1 MGDEQAQLQQPRFPK
16 EFIDWAGHHS
26 GGVKRL
32 FDDLSG
38 RPGRELLRT
47 SLITRLEGWARDV
60 ASGSPGTPRI
70 LLLVGGPGNGKT
82 EAIEHTIK
90 CLDDSLGAGGRLVS
104 QLAKDFHPPAGSPV
118 PRTVRVDA
126 GALALPARELALSIV
141 QDASAKA
148 GGGGRPAPELLL
160 DELSG
165 LLAAT
170 GPSFYLCCVNRG
182 VLDDAL
188 VLALDRD
195 RAEEGALLE
204 TITRSVGLSATPS
217 SCWPLDGYPQ
227 VAIWP
232 MDAESL
238 LAAPPDGSRAPAA
251 TLLDHVA
258 DGRNW
263 PAAGTCDAGVRC
275 PFCHSQSLLARE
287 EHRDSLLRILRW
299 YELASGKRWSFRDLF
314 SLVSYLLAG
323 TGHEAQGAKGGPC
336 AWAAHLARQDDAS
349 RLAPRPRK
357 PELSAIFHL
366 ATLGYQHAL
375 FHRWDHGVATALGQ
389 DLKDLAL
396 GDHDHQVL
404 RTLQGLHYF
413 LLERRKPYLPATIG
427 PVLDDLAELMDPAL
441 ASPDGSVALS
451 GRTTTMLWDLDSR
464 FSRSLADG
472 VEFVGKRQALS
483 VNELELLRRLS
494 AADQLLSS
502 PVVRRKRPA
511 AAGRVQRTLRDFA
524 CRLVRRST
532 CTRSAVVAD
541 KTTLEAFQLVVEE
554 SQGPHLFEVA
564 RQVKELLN
572 TKRGFEV
579 SLTTTFGQPLPPR
592 QRQAILVVQPQ
603 PVRPLPLVT
612 EGRPLPPLR
621 FLQVGQGPSA
631 QPVAL
636 TYDLFK
642 AVEELKKGL
651 SVASLPRTVVAL
663 LDTTRA
669 RLAGPIVR
677 DPEVLAE
684 ARILVGADGTEVV
697 QSWNGFVTLKGE
709 ERP

>member
-1 MGDEQAQLQQPRFPK
+1 MGDAQAQLQQPRFPK
-16 EFIDWAGHHS
+16 EFIEWAGHHS

-47 SLITRLEGWARDV
+47 SLITRLERWTIDV
-60 ASGSPGTPRI
+60 AAGSLGTPRI

-90 CLDDSLGAGGRLVS
+90 YLDQSLGAAGRLVA
-104 QLAKDFHPPAGSPV
+104 QLARDFHPPVGVPV

-126 GALALPARELALSIV
+126 GSLALPVRELELAIV

-148 GGGGRPAPELLL
+148 GGGGRAAPELLL
-160 DELSG
+160 DELSE
-165 LLAAT
+165 LLAET

-188 VLALDRD
+188 VLALDRG
-195 RAEEGALLE
+195 RGEEQALLE
-204 TITRSVGLSATPS
+204 TIAQSVSLSATPA

-238 LAAPPDGSRAPAA
+238 LVTPSDGFRAPAA
-251 TLLDHVA
+251 TLLDHVT
-258 DGRNW
+258 DGQHW
-263 PAAGTCDAGVRC
+263 PTAGTCVAGARC
-275 PFCHSQSLLARE
+275 PFCYSQSILSRE

-323 TGHEAQGAKGGPC
+323 TEHGIQGAKGGPC
-336 AWAAHLARQDDAS
+336 AWAEALARQDDAS
-349 RLAPRPRK
+349 KQAPKAKRSDLA
-357 PELSAIFHL
+357 AIFHL
-366 ATLGYQHAL
+366 ATSGYQHAL
-375 FHRWDHGVATALGQ
+375 FHRWDHGIVATLGQ
-389 DLKDLAL
+389 DLKELGL
-396 GDHDHQVL
+396 GDHDQQVL
-404 RTLQGLHYF
+404 RTLQGLHHF
-413 LLERRKPYLPATIG
+413 LLERKKPYLPATIG
-427 PVLDDLAELMDPAL
+427 AVLDDLAGLMDPAL

-472 VEFVGKRQALS
+472 VEFVGKRQVLS
-483 VNELELLRRLS
+483 VNELDLLKRLV
-494 AADQLLSS
+494 AADQLLSL
-502 PVVRRKRPA
+502 PIVRKKRPA
-511 AAGRVQRTLRDFA
+511 AAGRVQRTIRDFA
-524 CRLVRRST
+524 CRLVRRSV

-541 KTTLEAFQLVVEE
+541 ATTLQSFQLVVEDG
-554 SQGPHLFEVA
+554 QGQRLYEVA
-564 RQVKELLN
+564 KQVKNLLN
-572 TKRGFEV
+572 EKNGFEV

-612 EGRPLPPLR
+612 KGRPHPPLR
-621 FLQVGQGPSA
+621 FLQVGQGSSA

-636 TYDLFK
+636 TYDLFR
-642 AVEELKKGL
+642 AVEELEKGL
-651 SVASLPRTVVAL
+651 AVASLPRTVVAL

-677 DPEVLAE
+677 DPEVLAD
-684 ARILVGADGTEVV
+684 ARIRIGADGTEVV
-697 QSWNGFVTLKGE
+697 QSWDGFVTLKGE
-709 ERP
+709 ER

>member
-1 MGDEQAQLQQPRFPK
+1 MGDEQAHLQQPRFPR
-16 EFIDWAGHHS
+16 EFIEWAGHHS

-47 SLITRLEGWARDV
+47 SLISRLEGWASDV
-60 ASGSPGTPRI
+60 ASGTPGTPRI

-82 EAIEHTIK
+82 EAIEHTIR
-90 CLDDSLGAGGRLVS
+90 CLDDSLGAGGRLVAR
-104 QLAKDFHPPAGSPV
+104 LARAFHPSSDALV

-126 GALALPARELALSIV
+126 GALSIPSRELDLSIV
-141 QDASAKA
+141 QDATTKV
-148 GGGGRPAPELLL
+148 GGGGRLASELLL

-188 VLALDRD
+188 VLALDSGRYQ
-195 RAEEGALLE
+195 EQVLLE
-204 TITRSVGLSATPS
+204 TITRSVGLSSIPA

-232 MDAESL
+232 MDSESL
-238 LAAPPDGSRAPAA
+238 LARPLDGSRAPAA
-251 TLLDHVA
+251 VLLDHVT
-258 DGRNW
+258 DGRHW
-263 PAAGTCDAGVRC
+263 PAPGTCAGGTRC
-275 PFCHSQSLLARE
+275 PFCHSQSLLSRE

-323 TGHEAQGAKGGPC
+323 NGNGEQASAGGPC
-336 AWAAHLARQDDAS
+336 AWAANLARQDDAS
-349 RLAPRPRK
+349 RQARKPRK
-357 PELSAIFHL
+357 SELSAIFHL
-366 ATLGYQHAL
+366 ATSGYQHAL
-375 FHRWDHGVATALGQ
+375 FHRWDHAVATALGQ
-389 DLKDLAL
+389 DLKELAL
-396 GDHDHQVL
+396 GDHDQDVL
-404 RTLQGLHYF
+404 RTLQGLHNF
-413 LLERRKPYLPATIG
+413 LLERRKTYLPATIG
-427 PVLDDLAELMDPAL
+427 SVIDDLAGLMDPAL
-441 ASPDGSVALS
+441 ASPDGAVALS
-451 GRTTTMLWDLDSR
+451 GRTTTLLWDLDSR

-472 VEFVGKRQALS
+472 VDFVSKRQALS

-494 AADQLLSS
+494 TADQLLSS

-524 CRLVRRST
+524 CRLVRRSF

-541 KTTLEAFQLVVEE
+541 AATLHAFQLVVEDA
-554 SQGPHLFEVA
+554 QDQALFEVA
-564 RQVKELLN
+564 RQVKKLLN
-572 TKRGFEV
+572 EKHGFEV

-592 QRQAILVVQPQ
+592 QRQAILVVPIQG
-603 PVRPLPLVT
+603 VRPLPLVSK
-612 EGRPLPPLR
+612 GRPQPPLR
-621 FLQVGQGPSA
+621 FLQVGQGTSA
-631 QPVAL
+631 QAVAL

-642 AVEELKKGL
+642 AVKELEKGL

-677 DPEVLAE
+677 DPEILSE
-684 ARILVGADGTEVV
+684 ARIRIGADGTEVV
-697 QSWNGFVTLKGE
+697 QSWNGFVVMKE
-709 ERP
+709 EEQ

>member
-1 MGDEQAQLQQPRFPK
+1 MGDKQARLQQTRFPR
-16 EFIDWAGHHS
+16 EFIEWAGHHS

-47 SLITRLEGWARDV
+47 NLITRLEAWASDV
-60 ASGSPGTPRI
+60 ASGRPGTPRI

-104 QLAKDFHPPAGSPV
+104 RLAREFHPPGDTLV
-118 PRTVRVDA
+118 PRTVRMDA
-126 GALALPARELALSIV
+126 GVMALPARELDLSIV
-141 QDASAKA
+141 QDASARV
-148 GGGGRPAPELLL
+148 GGGERLASELLL
-160 DELSG
+160 DELSE

-188 VLALDRD
+188 VLALDSD
-195 RAEEGALLE
+195 RGKEQVLLE

-238 LAAPPDGSRAPAA
+238 LAEPSDGSRTPAA
-251 TLLDHVA
+251 ALLDHVA
-258 DGRNW
+258 DGAHW
-263 PAAGTCDAGVRC
+263 PAPGTCAAGARC

-287 EHRDSLLRILRW
+287 EHRVSLLRILRW

-323 TGHEAQGAKGGPC
+323 SGHEAQGAKGGPC
-336 AWAAHLARQDDAS
+336 AWAGHLARQDDAS
-349 RLAPRPRK
+349 MLAQKPRR

-366 ATLGYQHAL
+366 ATSGYQHAL

-389 DLKDLAL
+389 DLKELAL
-396 GDHDHQVL
+396 GDHDQKVM

-427 PVLDDLAELMDPAL
+427 SVLDDLAGLMDPAL

-483 VNELELLRRLS
+483 VNELELLKRLS

-524 CRLVRRST
+524 CRLVRRSV
-532 CTRSAVVAD
+532 CTRFAVVAD
-541 KTTLEAFQLVVEE
+541 AATLHAFQLVVEDD
-554 SQGPHLFEVA
+554 QGQPLFEVA
-564 RQVKELLN
+564 KQVKNLLN
-572 TKRGFEV
+572 EKHGFEV

-603 PVRPLPLVT
+603 PVRPLPLAT
-612 EGRPLPPLR
+612 KGRPHPPLR
-621 FLQVGQGPSA
+621 FLQVGQGVSA

-642 AVEELKKGL
+642 AIKELEKGL
-651 SVASLPRTVVAL
+651 AVASLPRTVVAL

-669 RLAGPIVR
+669 RLAGPLVR

-684 ARILVGADGTEVV
+684 ARIRVGADGTEVV
-697 QSWNGFVTLKGE
+697 QSWDGFVVMKEE
-709 ERP
+709 ER